1 MALGTL
7 TSVSQAAAEGPLF
20 FDKFT
25 IVGDG
30 AYLTGGTTGLLA
42 KLRAARG
49 DSRAIVTCKGKGS
62 TAGYTC
68 EYVVATDK
76 LQVFFEDQTS
86 GVTAEAANAADLD
99 GITFTCES
107 ISK

>member
-7 TSVSQAAAEGPLF
+7 TLVTQAAADGPLF

-30 AYLTGGTTGLLA
+30 SHVTGGTTGLLA
-42 KLRAARG
+42 KLRAACG
-49 DSRAIVTCKGKGS
+49 DSRSILTCKGKGS
-62 TAGYTC
+62 TAGYSC
-68 EYVVATDK
+68 EYVPSTDK
-76 LQVFFEDQTS
+76 LRVDFEDQTS
-86 GVTAEAANAADLD
+86 GVTADAGSADLD
-99 GITFTCES
+99 AITFTCEA